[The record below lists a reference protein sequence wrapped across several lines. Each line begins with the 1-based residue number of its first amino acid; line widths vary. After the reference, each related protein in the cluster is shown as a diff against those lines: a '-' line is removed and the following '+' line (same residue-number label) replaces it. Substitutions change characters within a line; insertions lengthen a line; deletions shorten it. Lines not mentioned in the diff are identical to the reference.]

1 MEFTA
6 NWVYDYADDYSEYYL
21 FDWLDQ
27 NSFFSSILSQYMTY
41 IQKKEGKLVF
51 NTPEFEALLQ
61 AFEDINFKELGKLYN
76 ENESMDYEKILF
88 QNYTTVLP
96 LSQMQYLDENFRP
109 LYLSVT
115 EDEDPALSVTSTVM
129 IINPKTT
136 RMEEA
141 RTYMEYYV
149 THLPKDEGAITFF
162 QGTPEPVESPYYA
175 AQKKQTEKYLA
186 DAKARLEKASEENKA
201 AIRDEISSLED
212 DLNYWE
218 QNRYSIT
225 AERIQYYQQ
234 TMLPMLY
241 VERQNVLY
249 SGNRTAMTEIGTLI
263 NQYIEGA
270 ISRDRLIRE
279 LEGRIRLMQL
289 EDEI

>member
-1 MEFTA
+1 
-6 NWVYDYADDYSEYYL
+6 
-21 FDWLDQ
+21 
-27 NSFFSSILSQYMTY
+27 
-41 IQKKEGKLVF
+41 
-51 NTPEFEALLQ
+51 
-61 AFEDINFKELGKLYN
+61 
-76 ENESMDYEKILF
+76 
-88 QNYTTVLP
+88 
-96 LSQMQYLDENFRP
+96 
-109 LYLSVT
+109 
-115 EDEDPALSVTSTVM
+115 M

-249 SGNRTAMTEIGTLI
+249 SGNRTAMTEISTLI

>member
-1 MEFTA
+1 M
-6 NWVYDYADDYSEYYL
+6 
-21 FDWLDQ
+21 
-27 NSFFSSILSQYMTY
+27 
-41 IQKKEGKLVF
+41 
-51 NTPEFEALLQ
+51 
-61 AFEDINFKELGKLYN
+61 
-76 ENESMDYEKILF
+76 
-88 QNYTTVLP
+88 
-96 LSQMQYLDENFRP
+96 
-109 LYLSVT
+109 
-115 EDEDPALSVTSTVM
+115 
-129 IINPKTT
+129 
-136 RMEEA
+136 
-141 RTYMEYYV
+141 
-149 THLPKDEGAITFF
+149 
-162 QGTPEPVESPYYA
+162 ESPYYA

-249 SGNRTAMTEIGTLI
+249 SGNRTAMTEISTLI

-270 ISRDRLIRE
+270 IPRDRLIRE